1 MENVLVTIALI
12 LAGAFVAYGFCLA
25 LFGGKKFVDV
35 DIAARERDRA
45 EMAELAEQLNNL
57 SRDRIARKTQSEFAQ
72 FVKDFSAH
80 CKANRCYPESDFAIV
95 EFNGSYY
102 VGHSTD
108 QTITDELWAILGVYP
123 SREDAY
129 SLILDLYIP
138 F

>member
-35 DIAARERDRA
+35 DNEARERDRL
-45 EMAELAEQLNNL
+45 ERAELSKQLNNL
-57 SRDRIARKTQSEFAQ
+57 SRAQIASKTKSEFAQ
-72 FVKDFSAH
+72 FVKDFGSH
-80 CKANRCYPESDFAIV
+80 CKANRCYPESNYAIV
-95 EFNGSYY
+95 EFKGSHY
-102 VGHSTD
+102 VGHSIKTKFS
-108 QTITDELWAILGVYP
+108 DEFWIMLGVYP
-123 SREDAY
+123 KREEAY